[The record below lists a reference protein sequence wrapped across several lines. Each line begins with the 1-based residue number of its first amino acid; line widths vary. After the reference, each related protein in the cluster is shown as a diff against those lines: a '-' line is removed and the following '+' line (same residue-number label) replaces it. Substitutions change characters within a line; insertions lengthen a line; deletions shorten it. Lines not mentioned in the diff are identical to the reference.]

1 VPLPAGVLAVADQR
15 LLLGLDGDD
24 RLGALLEV
32 QHPGGD
38 GLDLRVAIRML
49 AACARLARPAQR
61 RRRIPPWGG
70 LHQRGGS
77 ARGRGV
83 VRPPAHHAAPGTCLE
98 RRPRQACCL
107 GHQSDAAAPQP
118 HGLRRSPQSPSRL
131 IQDRAQRL
139 DLLSDG
145 PVILHGLDSTTD
157 TLLVKFISRRFL
169 SARWALRGRWP
180 R

>member
-1 VPLPAGVLAVADQR
+1 MVHADADPAQVGTHVVDPRGHGLAALGGDDVVAAPRWRRPRGVPLPAGVLAVADQR

-70 LHQRGGS
+70 
-77 ARGRGV
+77 A
-83 VRPPAHHAAPGTCLE
+83 PPA
-98 RRPRQACCL
+98 RR
-107 GHQSDAAAPQP
+107 
-118 HGLRRSPQSPSRL
+118 LRP
-131 IQDRAQRL
+131 
-139 DLLSDG
+139 
-145 PVILHGLDSTTD
+145 
-157 TLLVKFISRRFL
+157 
-169 SARWALRGRWP
+169 WP
-180 R
+180 RRGPATGAPRRARHLPRASAATGLLPGPPE